1 MGSRGWHPGR
11 SFRLRG
17 FLTAVGC
24 CASLAAIGIVGCDR
38 GTVVDS
44 ADWTEVRNRVITV
57 ERPPQAMTIEEARE
71 SAGEELELVIR
82 GKVDAGEFDPFE
94 PDRAAFLIRD
104 LVSDEQ
110 HDSGHDAS
118 NCPFCKRKVAN
129 AAQALVIIADGDGET
144 VAEHAAKLLG
154 IGKGAVLVV
163 RGPARWDDS
172 VQMLKIR
179 GEQIF
184 VEE

>member
-1 MGSRGWHPGR
+1 MGSRGRDPQR
-11 SFRLRG
+11 SVRVRG
-17 FLTAVGC
+17 FLATALCCALLAVGV
-24 CASLAAIGIVGCDR
+24 VGCDR

-44 ADWTEVRNRVITV
+44 ADRTEIRDRVITA

-71 SAGEELELVIR
+71 AAGEETELAVR

-94 PDRAAFLIRD
+94 PDRAEFLIRD

-110 HDSGHDAS
+110 NDSGHDAS

-129 AAQALVIIADGDGET
+129 AAQALVVVTGGDGET

-154 IGKGAVLVV
+154 IGKGSVLVV

-172 VQMLKIR
+172 VQMLTIR

-184 VEE
+184 VEP